1 MYILISWGRKLK
13 TLIIIPA
20 YNEEASILR
29 VIERIEEVTDCD
41 YLVVNDGSTDNT
53 KKVLL
58 ENNKNFIDLP
68 INLGIGGAVGTGY
81 KYAHNNGYDFVVQ
94 IDGDG
99 QHDPA
104 FIKTMRDIII
114 DGKADMVIGSRF
126 IEKQGFQTSAMRR
139 AGIKF
144 LKFLIKI
151 LCGKTITDA
160 TSGFRVTN
168 KEVTAMFASYY
179 PDDYPEP
186 ETTVMALKRGYR
198 ILEHPVVMHDR
209 TGGVSSI
216 NALRSIYFMIKVSLA
231 MILMTLKP
239 KPKVKK

>member
-1 MYILISWGRKLK
+1 MK

-20 YNEEASILR
+20 YNEEASILK

-53 KKVLL
+53 KKVLT

-81 KYAHNNGYDFVVQ
+81 KYAYNNGYDFAVQ

-104 FIKTMRDIII
+104 FIKDMRDILI
-114 DGKADMVIGSRF
+114 DGRADMVIGSRF
-126 IEKQGFQTSAMRR
+126 IEKRGFQTSTMRR
-139 AGIKF
+139 MGIRF
-144 LKFLIKI
+144 LKVLIKI
-151 LCGKTITDA
+151 LCSKTITDA
-160 TSGFRVTN
+160 TSGFRVIN
-168 KEVTAMFASYY
+168 KDIIEMFANYY

-186 ETTVMALKRGYR
+186 ETTVMVLKRGHT

-216 NALRSIYFMIKVSLA
+216 NALRSVYFMIKVSLA
-231 MILMTLKP
+231 MILMTMKP
-239 KPKVKK
+239 KPKVSK